1 MAGPGKP
8 EEAPGGPGVLAE
20 AQVRTQF
27 ADTAYWSPAIVTD
40 KNGAAKVT
48 FTMPENLTTWKA
60 TTRGLTTAVQVG
72 QAETEAVTRKNL
84 IVRLQAPRFFMER
97 DLVALSAN
105 VHNYLKSDK
114 RVKVSLKLDGGT
126 LELVKDV
133 PADLNLKN
141 AATESEL
148 WLEVPKDSEKRVDWV
163 VRVVRSGTATI
174 RMTGQTDEESDAV
187 EMNFPVL
194 VHGAEKFV
202 VQSGVLRDVKG
213 SQTAKL
219 TLTVPKERRRGATE
233 LNLQLTPSLAATT
246 LDALP
251 YLADYPYGCIEQ
263 TMSRFLPSVVVA
275 RTLTDLGV
283 DLKDLEKRYKAY
295 SSETKESA
303 GSTPRAE
310 SAYTYPKG
318 MPGSFNA
325 QELASRMYLRRGHN
339 PIFDTEELKSM
350 VEAGLARIYNM
361 QHSDGGWGWWQNDNS
376 DPYMSAYVC
385 YGLYTARQAG
395 WKIKDEVLERGFQFI
410 IQSLKEDDNLHRM
423 AYLASVATLR
433 GSVDDKVKAIIS
445 DRLYRNRIK
454 LTPYSQALLAL
465 ALKQSGDTDKAKIMV
480 DNLQNTA
487 NIDKENGTANWM
499 PQQDGWL
506 ASRSLGGGW
515 WWHWWDNPIETNAAV
530 LRAYLAVYPDGELA
544 PMMVKW
550 MVNNRRGN
558 HWQSTKETAMA
569 VYALADFIRIKKELA
584 PDYTITV
591 DLDGKV
597 QRTYKVNRENALIF
611 DNRFIVGD
619 EIIGDGAQT
628 LTINVKG
635 NGTLYYSTYL
645 KYFSLE
651 EDLKGAGNEIFVQ
664 RRYFKLTPRLE
675 TKKAGERAWQE
686 LTYDRSELPTGAQLQ
701 SGDLIEVELIL
712 DSKNEYEYLV
722 FEDMKPAGCEPVEVR
737 SGAGEGA
744 GVYSYMELRDEK
756 VAFFISHM
764 PQGTRALRYRL
775 RAEIPGRF
783 HALPTNGYAMYA
795 PDVRCLSD
803 EWRVGIK
810 D

>member
-1 MAGPGKP
+1 
-8 EEAPGGPGVLAE
+8 
-20 AQVRTQF
+20 
-27 ADTAYWSPAIVTD
+27 
-40 KNGAAKVT
+40 
-48 FTMPENLTTWKA
+48 
-60 TTRGLTTAVQVG
+60 
-72 QAETEAVTRKNL
+72 
-84 IVRLQAPRFFMER
+84 
-97 DLVALSAN
+97 
-105 VHNYLKSDK
+105 
-114 RVKVSLKLDGGT
+114 
-126 LELVKDV
+126 
-133 PADLNLKN
+133 
-141 AATESEL
+141 
-148 WLEVPKDSEKRVDWV
+148 
-163 VRVVRSGTATI
+163 
-174 RMTGQTDEESDAV
+174 
-187 EMNFPVL
+187 
-194 VHGAEKFV
+194 
-202 VQSGVLRDVKG
+202 
-213 SQTAKL
+213 
-219 TLTVPKERRRGATE
+219 
-233 LNLQLTPSLAATT
+233 
-246 LDALP
+246 
-251 YLADYPYGCIEQ
+251 
-263 TMSRFLPSVVVA
+263 
-275 RTLTDLGV
+275 
-283 DLKDLEKRYKAY
+283 
-295 SSETKESA
+295 
-303 GSTPRAE
+303 
-310 SAYTYPKG
+310 
-318 MPGSFNA
+318 
-325 QELASRMYLRRGHN
+325 
-339 PIFDTEELKSM
+339 
-350 VEAGLARIYNM
+350 
-361 QHSDGGWGWWQNDNS
+361 
-376 DPYMSAYVC
+376 
-385 YGLYTARQAG
+385 
-395 WKIKDEVLERGFQFI
+395 
-410 IQSLKEDDNLHRM
+410 LKEDDNLHRM

-465 ALKQSGDTDKAKIMV
+465 ALKQSGEADKAKIMV

-499 PQQDGWL
+499 PQQNGWL

-530 LRAYLAVYPDGELA
+530 LRAYLAVYPNGELA

-591 DLDGKV
+591 DLDSKV
-597 QRTYKVNRENALIF
+597 QRTYKVNRENALMF

-628 LTINVKG
+628 LTINVKC

-651 EDLKGAGNEIFVQ
+651 EDLKGAGNEIFVT

-675 TKKAGERAWQE
+675 TKKAGERAWQG
-686 LTYDRSELPTGAQLQ
+686 LTYDRAELLSGAQLK
-701 SGDLIEVELIL
+701 SGDLVEVELIL

-775 RAEIPGRF
+775 RAEIPGHF